1 MTMESESIVIKRPNK
16 FYSPL
21 RYPGG
26 KASLSSFLFDVI
38 DYNYIVNCTYIEP
51 FAGGAGAALTLLFLE
66 KVDQIIIN
74 DLDRSIYAF
83 WKSILNYTER
93 FIEKIRDID
102 VIIEEWH
109 KQRQIYKDNGSSEFD
124 RGFATFFLNRT
135 NRSGIIEGGPIGGM
149 KQNGKWKINAR
160 FNKENLIER
169 IKKLAL
175 YRSRIKILNLDGIK
189 LMKQICNIP
198 NILIYVDP
206 PYYEKGSSL
215 YLNHYNESN
224 HIALA
229 NFLNDNQEIFWL
241 LTYDNVPE
249 INALYADRTTIEFDL
264 HYHINKPKMCKEILI
279 KSDSI
284 AIMNR

>member
-1 MTMESESIVIKRPNK
+1 MESESVVIKRPNK

-38 DYNYIVNCTYIEP
+38 DYNHIVNCTYIEP

-66 KVDQIIIN
+66 KVDQVIIN
-74 DLDRSIYAF
+74 DLDMSIYAF
-83 WKSILNYTER
+83 WKAILNYTEK
-93 FIEKIRDID
+93 FIEKIGDID
-102 VIIEEWH
+102 VTIEEWR
-109 KQRQIYKDNGSSEFD
+109 KQRQINKDKCSSEFD

-160 FNKENLIER
+160 FNKESLIER
-169 IKKLAL
+169 IKKIAL
-175 YRSRIKILNLDGIK
+175 YRGRIKILNLDGIE
-189 LMKQICNIP
+189 LMKQICNMP

-206 PYYEKGSSL
+206 PYYKKGSFL

-224 HIALA
+224 HIELA
-229 NFLNDNQEIFWL
+229 SFLNNNQEFYWL

-249 INALYADRTTIEFDL
+249 IIALYHERTKIEFHL

-284 AIMNR
+284 SIQ

>member
-1 MTMESESIVIKRPNK
+1 MTMESESIVIKKSRK

-26 KASLSSFLFDVI
+26 KASLSSFLFDLI
-38 DYNYIVNCTYIEP
+38 DYNHIINCTYVEP

-74 DLDRSIYAF
+74 DLDKSIYAF
-83 WKSILNYTER
+83 WKATLNYTER
-93 FIEKIRDID
+93 FIEKIRNID
-102 VIIEEWH
+102 VTIEEWH
-109 KQRQIYKDNGSSEFD
+109 KQKRIYGDNYSSEFD

-149 KQNGKWKINAR
+149 KQKGKWKIDAR

-169 IKKLAL
+169 IKRVAL
-175 YRSRIKILNLDGIK
+175 YRSRIKILNIDGIE
-189 LMKQICNIP
+189 LMKQVYNMP

-215 YLNHYNESN
+215 YLNHYHESN
-224 HIALA
+224 HIELA
-229 NFLNDNQEIFWL
+229 NFLNNHQEFNWL

-249 INALYADRTTIEFDL
+249 IMALYPERTKFEFDL
-264 HYHINKPKMCKEILI
+264 YYHINKPKLRKEILI

-284 AIMNR
+284 AIQ

>member
-1 MTMESESIVIKRPNK
+1 MESESVVIKRPNK

-26 KASLSSFLFDVI
+26 KASLSSFLFDII
-38 DYNYIVNCTYIEP
+38 DYNHIVNCTYIEP

-74 DLDRSIYAF
+74 DLDSSIYAF
-83 WKSILNYTER
+83 WKATLNYTER

-102 VIIEEWH
+102 VTIEEWH
-109 KQRQIYKDNGSSEFD
+109 KQRQIYKDKYSSEFN

-149 KQNGKWKINAR
+149 KQKGKWKINAR

-169 IKKLAL
+169 IKKIAL
-175 YRSRIKILNLDGIK
+175 YRSRIKMLNLDGIE
-189 LMKQICNIP
+189 LMKQICNMP
-198 NILIYVDP
+198 NILVYVDP
-206 PYYEKGSSL
+206 PYYEKGSFL
-215 YLNHYNESN
+215 YLNHYNKSN
-224 HIALA
+224 HIELA
-229 NFLNDNQEIFWL
+229 NFLNNNQEFYWL
-241 LTYDNVPE
+241 LTYDNVSE
-249 INALYADRTTIEFDL
+249 ITALYPERTKIEFHL

-284 AIMNR
+284 AVQ

>member
-1 MTMESESIVIKRPNK
+1 MESESVVIKRPNK

-26 KASLSSFLFDVI
+26 KASLSSFLFDII
-38 DYNYIVNCTYIEP
+38 DYNHIVNCTYIEP

-74 DLDRSIYAF
+74 DLDESIYAF
-83 WKSILNYTER
+83 WKATLNYTER
-93 FIEKIRDID
+93 FIEKIRGID
-102 VIIEEWH
+102 VTIEEWH
-109 KQRQIYKDNGSSEFD
+109 KQRQIYKDKSSSEFD

-149 KQNGKWKINAR
+149 KQNGKWKIDAR
-160 FNKENLIER
+160 FNKENLIKR
-169 IKKLAL
+169 IKKIAL
-175 YRSRIKILNLDGIK
+175 YRSRIKILNLDGIE
-189 LMKQICNIP
+189 LMKQICNMP
-198 NILIYVDP
+198 NILVYVDP
-206 PYYEKGSSL
+206 PYYEKGSFL

-224 HIALA
+224 HIELA
-229 NFLNDNQEIFWL
+229 NFLNNNQEFYWL
-241 LTYDNVPE
+241 LTYDNVSEITELYPE
-249 INALYADRTTIEFDL
+249 RTKIEFHL

-284 AIMNR
+284 AMQ

>member
-1 MTMESESIVIKRPNK
+1 MESESVVIKRPNK

-26 KASLSSFLFDVI
+26 KASLSSFLFDII
-38 DYNYIVNCTYIEP
+38 DYNHIVNCTYIEP

-74 DLDRSIYAF
+74 DLDSSIYAF
-83 WKSILNYTER
+83 WKATLNYTER

-102 VIIEEWH
+102 VTIEEWH
-109 KQRQIYKDNGSSEFD
+109 KQRQIYKDKYSSEFN

-149 KQNGKWKINAR
+149 KQKGKWKIDAR

-169 IKKLAL
+169 IKKIAL
-175 YRSRIKILNLDGIK
+175 YRSRIKILNLDGIE
-189 LMKQICNIP
+189 LMRQICNMP
-198 NILIYVDP
+198 NILVYVDP

-264 HYHINKPKMCKEILI
+264 HYHINKPKMSKEILI